1 MKDSE
6 NKDKQ
11 NKKQKPPSKAAK
23 DGQDGRKANWREVY
37 ASVDDIKAFLDDN
50 ALLRYNTVTGR
61 LEGHVVERDV
71 WEQVEQAA
79 TRGGRQDYEGA
90 LQRVMAAGAAKDMD
104 PWHPITDRDV
114 NTLWARLSEQK
125 PVRKQDLQNVLGS
138 EYVADYNPFLVY
150 LDSLPRWTDNQDNY
164 IMELSLTVSVHG
176 DADEQLRFYEYLR
189 KWLVAMVAGW
199 VNPTVVNNVM
209 LVLIG
214 RQGAYKTTWFSYLLP
229 PELKR
234 YFYTKT
240 DASRMSKD
248 DLLVLAHYA
257 LVCYEELDTMTARDL
272 NNLKSAMTMQSI
284 GERAPYERYHDHR
297 PHVASF
303 CGTGNSTQFLSDTT
317 GNRRWLPFEVD
328 SIESPREH
336 PFNYAGI
343 YAQAYRLYRDGFQ
356 YWFGAREVELLTE
369 HNRRYETPRLEQE
382 LVAMYFRKPLAG
394 EPGEFLPVAMA
405 MQIVGTGIT
414 QKLSAVMLGRAFACL
429 GFERKTVRNIRG
441 YVAVRR
447 SPEEMRMMRQ
457 QMTHTD
463 TDDTDVF

>member
-1 MKDSE
+1 MEK
-6 NKDKQ
+6 K

-23 DGQDGRKANWREVY
+23 DGQDSHKANWREVY
-37 ASVDDIKAFLDDN
+37 ATVDDIKAFLDDN

-90 LQRVMAAGAAKDMD
+90 LQRVMAADAAKDMD

-138 EYVADYNPFLVY
+138 EYVADYNPFLAY

-284 GERAPYERYHDHR
+284 DERAPYERYHDHR

-343 YAQAYRLYRDGFQ
+343 YAQAYSLYRDGFQ

-369 HNRRYETPRLEQE
+369 HNRHYETPRLEQE
-382 LVAMYFRKPLAG
+382 LVSMYFRKPHAG

-405 MQIVGTGIT
+405 MQIVGAGIT
-414 QKLSAVMLGRAFACL
+414 QKLSAVMLGRAFQAL
-429 GFERKTVRNIRG
+429 GFKSHKSNGIRG
-441 YVAVRR
+441 YIVVRR
-447 SPEEMRMMRQ
+447 SADEMRSMQQ
-457 QMTHTD
+457 QMSRGSGAD
-463 TDDTDVF
+463 GADGADVF

>member
-1 MKDSE
+1 MEK
-6 NKDKQ
+6 K

-23 DGQDGRKANWREVY
+23 DGQDSHKANWREVY
-37 ASVDDIKAFLDDN
+37 ATVDDIKAFLDDN

-90 LQRVMAAGAAKDMD
+90 LQRVMAADAAKDAD

-138 EYVADYNPFLVY
+138 EYVADYNPFLAY

-284 GERAPYERYHDHR
+284 DERAPYERYHDHR

-343 YAQAYRLYRDGFQ
+343 YAQAYSLYRDGFQ

-369 HNRRYETPRLEQE
+369 HNRHYETPRLEQE
-382 LVAMYFRKPLAG
+382 LVSMYFRKPHTG

-414 QKLSAVMLGRAFACL
+414 QKLSAVMLGRAFRTL
-429 GFERKTVRNIRG
+429 GFQNRKSDSIRG
-441 YVAVRR
+441 YLVVRR
-447 SPEEMRMMRQ
+447 SPEEMRSMRQ
-457 QMTHTD
+457 QMFQSGGTEGTD
-463 TDDTDVF
+463 GTDVF